1 MGSISK
7 LEDLAVRAVEQQ
19 VPAVFAELTPT
30 QLKVLHGVHLGLLN
44 KQIAYD
50 LGIAEATVK
59 AHMTALM
66 RKLSVRNR
74 TQVAMVAQAAYWAQ
88 QPEGIPVAA

>member
-1 MGSISK
+1 MDGHQAQ
-7 LEDLAVRAVEQQ
+7 ETGGTVVAFAP
-19 VPAVFAELTPT
+19 PAAARLTPT
-30 QLKVLHGVHLGLLN
+30 QLKVMDGVRSGLLN

-66 RKLSVRNR
+66 RKLNVRNR
-74 TQVAMVAQAAYWAQ
+74 TQVAMAAQAMGYDQRLA
-88 QPEGIPVAA
+88 G

>member
-7 LEDLAVRAVEQQ
+7 LDSLAVRAIEQQ
-19 VPAVFAELTPT
+19 VPEVFADLTPT

-44 KQIAYD
+44 KQIAFD

-74 TQVAMVAQAAYWAQ
+74 TQVAMVAQAAFWAQ
-88 QPEGIPVAA
+88 QPDGIQVAA